1 MRGVSLS
8 LPRVLGADGIKAT
21 IAPELSEE
29 EGLLLIESGNI
40 LRRATSE
47 LQF

>member
-1 MRGVSLS
+1 VSLS

-21 IAPELSEE
+21 IAPELSEAE
-29 EGLLLIESGNI
+29 RLLLIESGNI
-40 LRRATSE
+40 LREATSG